1 MKKIIFFTLVF
12 SFILFSCN
20 DDDCFTTQEPVVLE
34 FVNYKGENL
43 IQKGILTKEHFHF
56 LQVNGDTKFGISFEI
71 NNESKVVLKKPELL
85 EGSTF
90 YEAIVLTKEP
100 KLFKFIVN
108 ISKLPG
114 KCGSN
119 KIDNILFE
127 NIESLSQGGI
137 HQIIFE

>member
-1 MKKIIFFTLVF
+1 MKK
-12 SFILFSCN
+12 
-20 DDDCFTTQEPVVLE
+20 P
-34 FVNYKGENL
+34 G
-43 IQKGILTKEHFHF
+43 
-56 LQVNGDTKFGISFEI
+56 
-71 NNESKVVLKKPELL
+71 LL
-85 EGSTF
+85 EGSTS

-119 KIDNILFE
+119 KIDNVLFE

-137 HQIIFE
+137 HQIIVE

>member
-1 MKKIIFFTLVF
+1 M
-12 SFILFSCN
+12 
-20 DDDCFTTQEPVVLE
+20 
-34 FVNYKGENL
+34 
-43 IQKGILTKEHFHF
+43 
-56 LQVNGDTKFGISFEI
+56 
-71 NNESKVVLKKPELL
+71 KKPELL

-108 ISKLPG
+108 ISKSPG

-137 HQIIFE
+137 HQIIVE